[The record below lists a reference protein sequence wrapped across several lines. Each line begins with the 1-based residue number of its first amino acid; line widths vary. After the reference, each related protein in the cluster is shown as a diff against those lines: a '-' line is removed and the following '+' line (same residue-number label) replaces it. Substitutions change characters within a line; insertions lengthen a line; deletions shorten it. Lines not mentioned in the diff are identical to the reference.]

1 MVAQD
6 RYVPRIDQGERM
18 FRFWLNGGD
27 LSSRLT
33 AVDREALAK
42 NEKPFV
48 LSLFPAGRG
57 KKPRPFV
64 ELSGEAVEITA
75 LKKAED
81 GKNLIIRLF
90 EPTGKKR
97 TTILSFPWAGARKKI
112 SLSAFE
118 IKTLSF
124 NPRTGIF
131 RELDLLERPLREA

>member
-1 MVAQD
+1 
-6 RYVPRIDQGERM
+6 M
-18 FRFWLNGGD
+18 FHFWLNGGD
-27 LSSRLT
+27 LSSRLR

-42 NEKPFV
+42 NERPFV
-48 LSLFPAGRG
+48 LTFFPAGRG
-57 KKPRPFV
+57 KKRRPFV

-81 GKNLIIRLF
+81 GKSLIIRLF

-97 TTILSFPWAGARKKI
+97 TALLSLPWAGARKKI
-112 SLSAFE
+112 NLSAFE

-131 RELDLLERPLREA
+131 RELDLLERPLREPR